1 MAFAGLL
8 PLMLAVILISTG
20 SSQSFVKIH
29 CKTQNIGQYEQE
41 SRLDCVIHYLEEV
54 EDPEILVVIWSRE
67 GVEEPVLKYE
77 NGKLTSLP
85 GYSFAEPSWN
95 NKNVNVSLLI
105 HKTAVKDE
113 GVYTCHV
120 TTDSGFNINQTR
132 LNVTA
137 KYGVPTIQPQ
147 PQDIDLSTDG
157 SLTCK
162 STGYPKGRL
171 SWFDK
176 DNKPWLD
183 QPEVE
188 VLKTENG
195 LFILSST
202 LKIQRGSAFS
212 NYTCKVFN
220 ARGDEE
226 AEESFTVPDKPS
238 VGGHGQG
245 AEGTKG
251 SKDSNMI
258 LATKIGAPVLVV
270 GSLIVG
276 LLLLLLYK
284 RRSQR
289 DHQVVIDM
297 EEGDDQETE
306 GDVFRESLTTG
317 ETKTTL
323 TDDH

>member
-8 PLMLAVILISTG
+8 PLMLAVILISAG
-20 SSQSFVKIH
+20 SSQSNAFVKIH

-41 SRLDCVIHYLEEV
+41 SRLDCVIHYSEGDV
-54 EDPEILVVIWSRE
+54 DDDPEIVVVIWSRE

-105 HKTAVKDE
+105 NKTAVKDE
-113 GVYTCHV
+113 GVYTCYV
-120 TTDSGFNINQTR
+120 FTNSGFNINHTR
-132 LNVTA
+132 LSVTA

-147 PQDIDLSTDG
+147 PQDIDLNTDG

-276 LLLLLLYK
+276 CYCCYFTKDDLS
-284 RRSQR
+284 RS
-289 DHQVVIDM
+289 
-297 EEGDDQETE
+297 G
-306 GDVFRESLTTG
+306 GSLQHP
-317 ETKTTL
+317 L
-323 TDDH
+323 

>member
-1 MAFAGLL
+1 MASAGFLL
-8 PLMLAVILISTG
+8 LTLAVLNSAW
-20 SSQSFVKIH
+20 SSQGYGFVEIH

-41 SRLDCVIHYLEEV
+41 SRLDCVIHYSKEV
-54 EDPEILVVIWSRE
+54 EDPEIVTVIWKKE
-67 GVEEPVLKYE
+67 GVEELLKYNHGE
-77 NGKLTSLP
+77 LTSLP

-113 GVYTCHV
+113 GVYTCYV
-120 TTDSGFNINQTR
+120 FTNSGFNKNQTR
-132 LNVTA
+132 LSVTA
-137 KYGVPTIQPQ
+137 KYRVPTIQPQ
-147 PQDIDLSTDG
+147 PQDIDLNTDG

-183 QPEVE
+183 QPEVK
-188 VLKTENG
+188 VLKTKNG

-202 LKIQRGSAFS
+202 LKIQGGSAFS
-212 NYTCKVFN
+212 QYTCKVFN

-226 AEESFTVPDKPS
+226 AEKSFTVQNKS
-238 VGGHGQG
+238 SAEGHGQG

-258 LATKIGAPVLVV
+258 LDTMIVASVLVV

-276 LLLLLLYK
+276 LLL
-284 RRSQR
+284 
-289 DHQVVIDM
+289 
-297 EEGDDQETE
+297 
-306 GDVFRESLTTG
+306 
-317 ETKTTL
+317 
-323 TDDH
+323 

>member
-1 MAFAGLL
+1 MASVTFLL
-8 PLMLAVILISTG
+8 LTLAVLNSAG

-29 CKTQNIGQYEQE
+29 CKTQNFGQYEQQ
-41 SRLDCVIHYLEEV
+41 SRLDCVIHYSKEV
-54 EDPEILVVIWSRE
+54 EDPEIVVVTWSRE
-67 GVEEPVLKYE
+67 GVEELLLKY
-77 NGKLTSLP
+77 NQGKLRSLLE
-85 GYSFAEPSWN
+85 YSFAEPSWN

-113 GVYTCHV
+113 GDYTCYV
-120 TTDSGFNINQTR
+120 FTDSGFNINQTR

-176 DNKPWLD
+176 DNKPRLD
-183 QPEVE
+183 QPEVK

-202 LKIQRGSAFS
+202 LKIQGGSAFS
-212 NYTCKVFN
+212 QYTCKVFN

-226 AEESFTVPDKPS
+226 AEKSFTVQNKPS
-238 VGGHGQG
+238 AEGHGQ
-245 AEGTKG
+245 
-251 SKDSNMI
+251 DSNMI
-258 LATKIGAPVLVV
+258 LIVAPVLVV
-270 GSLIVG
+270 GSLI
-276 LLLLLLYK
+276 LLVLLLYK
-284 RRSQR
+284 IGSQR
-289 DHQVVIDM
+289 DHQVVIHM

-306 GDVFRESLTTG
+306 GDVQESLTTG
-317 ETKTTL
+317 KYNSNI
-323 TDDH
+323 